1 MTSEKPHAQVYQ
13 WISKTSLE
21 KVAPSMTSENPPI
34 EERCGLEDIDTIAE
48 GLLVLAPIDQVAKV
62 VAQLGLRWER
72 DIYGQIIQGC
82 GLLVF
87 QFRGHPWTGIL
98 NGDMTDQYRDIL
110 GYVDNWDWKSQAQSL
125 SRRIH
130 TRIIYYWVDDC
141 GCTIGYAYWDKGE
154 LMECLEFDESIW
166 QDTHEV
172 DAPEGT
178 FEPHLFESKLRQLTA
193 AEIKYAYAFVDDF
206 LCEQQAY
213 AATRFSRFNFQADDF
228 ERVDYIAF
236 A

>member
-1 MTSEKPHAQVYQ
+1 MTSD
-13 WISKTSLE
+13 
-21 KVAPSMTSENPPI
+21 NPPI
-34 EERCGLEDIDTIAE
+34 EECCGLEDIDTIAE
-48 GLLVLAPIDQVAKV
+48 GLLVLAPIDQVAEV

-72 DIYGQIIQGC
+72 DIYSQTIQVP

-87 QFRGHPWTGIL
+87 QLRGHAWTGIL
-98 NGDMTDQYRDIL
+98 DVSMTDKYTHIATDTFNDYFERF
-110 GYVDNWDWKSQAQSL
+110 VPSSWEWESQAESL
-125 SRRIH
+125 SQRLH
-130 TRIIYYWVDDC
+130 TETIYYWVDDC
-141 GCTIGYAYWDKGE
+141 GGTIGYAYWNNGE
-154 LMECLEFDESIW
+154 LMERLEFDEAIW

-193 AEIKYAYAFVDDF
+193 VEIKYAYAFVDDF

-228 ERVDYIAF
+228 EQVDYIAF